1 MENHLFLYIIMY
13 SGFSRKTLKIKG
25 GGGKKVKKFFCFFIF
40 FCIHLWC
47 RMVIMKRK
55 DL

>member
-25 GGGKKVKKFFCFFIF
+25 GGVKKLKNFFVFLFSFAYICGVE
-40 FCIHLWC
+40 W
-47 RMVIMKRK
+47 
-55 DL
+55 